1 MQFKITVQKGS
12 SVEAVERLEQKFANR
27 TALMKRIGNFVKCL
41 PVRKFAEYASLI
53 DIEVELIALATDLTP
68 EQIDT
73 LTPDDSGKIFDKIHE
88 LNFEPFM
95 GWLKRK
101 VSATKLR
108 AQAFRVDLPKNES
121 MTSGETSAD

>member
-41 PVRKFAEYASLI
+41 PVRKLAEYASLI

-88 LNFEPFM
+88 LNFEPFSA
-95 GWLKRK
+95 WLKRK
-101 VSATKLR
+101 VSATKLK
-108 AQAFRVDLPKNES
+108 AQAFGIDLPNNES
-121 MTSGETSAD
+121 RTSGETSAD